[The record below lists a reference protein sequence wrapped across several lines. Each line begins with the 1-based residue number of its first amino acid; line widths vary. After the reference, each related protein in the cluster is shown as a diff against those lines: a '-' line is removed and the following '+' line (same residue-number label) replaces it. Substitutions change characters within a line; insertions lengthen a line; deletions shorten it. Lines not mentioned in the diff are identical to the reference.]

1 MTSRRGLFHSVGSAL
16 LVLGLSACSD
26 PTGLELIP
34 AATVSCEGEEPLSA
48 QKQASASMLPG
59 RVCGACHRAGGQAA
73 NSPWTISGTVYGS
86 KDGPCNSGGL
96 PGITVEIVYAK
107 DDPKGLYRVDELQ
120 DGGLLKTNESGNFYS
135 TRRFVSPM
143 KIRIFEGTRT
153 NPGRQAQMI
162 KLVGVDENGAPT
174 TVDCNACHYP
184 NSPQLPGSSYG
195 RIFLPMQ

>member
-26 PTGLELIP
+26 PSGLELIS
-34 AATVSCEGEEPLSA
+34 AATISCEGEEPLSA
-48 QKQASASMLPG
+48 QKQASSSMLPG

-73 NSPWTISGTVYGS
+73 NSPWTVSGTVYGS
-86 KDGPCNSGGL
+86 KDGACNTGGL
-96 PGITVEIVYAK
+96 AGITVEIAYAK
-107 DDPKGLYRVDELQ
+107 DDPKGQYFVDQVQ

-135 TRRFVSPM
+135 TGRFVSPM
-143 KIRIFEGTRT
+143 KIRIFEGTRE

-162 KLVGVDENGAPT
+162 KLVGVDDTGAPT

-184 NSPQLPGSSYG
+184 NSPQLPGNTFG
-195 RIFLPMQ
+195 RVFLE